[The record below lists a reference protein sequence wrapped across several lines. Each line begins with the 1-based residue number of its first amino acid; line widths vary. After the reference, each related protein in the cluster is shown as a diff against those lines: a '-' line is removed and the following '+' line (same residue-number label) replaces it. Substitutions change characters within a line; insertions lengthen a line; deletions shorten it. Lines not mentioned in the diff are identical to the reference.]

1 MSRSSNIGQTGVSS
15 IRIKG
20 KRVEDMPLGT
30 NNQALEQMADAVET
44 ERLNAI
50 AEVNAKYPH
59 QRVDYLSSR
68 INECE
73 QNKNRMKA
81 FIAETRGRISEYQQ
95 LVMNCSVRDKML
107 ADLDDDKYRYD
118 GEEYKAKRR
127 DILTTWGR
135 WDETALKQQIDQF
148 EEAIAKT
155 EDVIRQ
161 EDEAIR
167 EHTEV
172 IGLCRQRDR
181 ELAKLGAKVQGS

>member
-1 MSRSSNIGQTGVSS
+1 MSRSNIGQSGVSS

-20 KRVEDMPLGT
+20 QRVEDMPLGT
-30 NNQALEQMADAVET
+30 GNQALEQMEDARET

-59 QRVDYLSSR
+59 QRVDYLTHR

-81 FIAETRGRISEYQQ
+81 FIAETRGQISEYQQ
-95 LVMNCSVRDKML
+95 LMMNCNVRDRLLKSE
-107 ADLDDDKYRYD
+107 DDPDER
-118 GEEYKAKRR
+118 KA
-127 DILTTWGR
+127 ILREWGR
-135 WDETALKQQIDQF
+135 WDKSELEAQIGRF
-148 EEAIAKT
+148 EESIAKT
-155 EDVIRQ
+155 EEVIRL

-172 IGLCRQRDR
+172 IGLCRQRDK
-181 ELAKLGAKVQGS
+181 ELAKLKAKADGS

>member
-1 MSRSSNIGQTGVSS
+1 MDRNSNIGQTGVSS

-20 KRVEDMPLGT
+20 QRIEDLPLGT
-30 NNQALEQMADAVET
+30 GNQAAEQLPDAIET

-59 QRVDYLSSR
+59 HRVDYLTHR

-81 FIAETRGRISEYQQ
+81 FIADTRGQISEYQQ
-95 LVMNCSVRDKML
+95 LIMNCNVRDRLLKS
-107 ADLDDDKYRYD
+107 ADDSERKEIYR
-118 GEEYKAKRR
+118 E
-127 DILTTWGR
+127 WGR
-135 WDETALKQQIDQF
+135 WDKSELEAQIERF
-148 EEAIAKT
+148 EVSIAKT
-155 EDVIRQ
+155 EAVIKL

-172 IGLCRQRDR
+172 IGLCRQRDA
-181 ELAKLGAKVQGS
+181 ELAKLGAKAEGS

>member
-1 MSRSSNIGQTGVSS
+1 MSSNIGQKGVTS
-15 IRIKG
+15 IRLKG

-30 NNQALEQMADAVET
+30 NNQAKEQLADAIET

-59 QRVDYLSSR
+59 QRVDYLTHR

-81 FIAETRGRISEYQQ
+81 FIAETRGKISEYQQ
-95 LVMNCSVRDKML
+95 LVMNCNVRDRML
-107 ADLDDDKYRYD
+107 SKEDDPVERKAIYR
-118 GEEYKAKRR
+118 E
-127 DILTTWGR
+127 WGR
-135 WDETALKQQIDQF
+135 WDAVELEKQIGQF
-148 EEAIAKT
+148 EASIAKT

-161 EDEAIR
+161 EDDAIR

-172 IGLCRQRDR
+172 IGLCRQRDK
-181 ELAKLGAKVQGS
+181 ELAKLGAKPQGT

>member
-1 MSRSSNIGQTGVSS
+1 MSRQSNIGQTGVES

-20 KRVEDMPLGT
+20 QRIEDLPLGT
-30 NNQALEQMADAVET
+30 GNQAAEQVADAIET

-59 QRVDYLSSR
+59 QRVDYLTHR

-81 FIAETRGRISEYQQ
+81 FIADTQRQISEYQQ
-95 LVMNCSVRDKML
+95 LIMNCKVRDRLLK
-107 ADLDDDKYRYD
+107 AEEDPEERKAIYR
-118 GEEYKAKRR
+118 E
-127 DILTTWGR
+127 WGR
-135 WDETALKQQIDQF
+135 WEQSELEAQIGRF
-148 EEAIAKT
+148 EESIAKT
-155 EDVIRQ
+155 EEVITL
-161 EDEAIR
+161 EDNAIR

-181 ELAKLGAKVQGS
+181 ELAKLGAKTQGS